1 MKLICELN
9 DQDIQIVTEAT
20 ESGEKNFYIEGIFM
34 QGGIQNKNGRVYPV
48 DVLAKEVDRY
58 RNAYIDTNRA
68 YGELG
73 HPAGPNI
80 NLERVSHM
88 IKDLRQEGNNFI
100 GKAKIM
106 DTPYGKIVKD
116 LMKEGANL
124 GVSSRGMGT
133 LTKRNG
139 IMEVGNDFY
148 LATAADIVAD
158 PSAPQAF
165 VRGIME
171 GKEWIWENGVLQE
184 REIAAIRD
192 QIEEG
197 YGTTRN
203 KEEVMIEAFKKF
215 LSKL

>member
-9 DQDIQIVTEAT
+9 ESDIQIVTEAT

-48 DVLAKEVDRY
+48 DVISREVDRY
-58 RNAYIDTNRA
+58 RNTFIESNRA

-88 IKDLRQEGNNFI
+88 IKDLRMEGSNAI
-100 GKAKIM
+100 GRAKIM

-158 PSAPQAF
+158 PSAPQEF

-171 GKEWIWENGVLQE
+171 GKEWVWENGVLHE
-184 REIAAIRD
+184 REVAEIHHD
-192 QIEEG
+192 IEEA
-197 YGTTRN
+197 YGTKQNR
-203 KEEVMIEAFKKF
+203 EEIMIEAFRKF